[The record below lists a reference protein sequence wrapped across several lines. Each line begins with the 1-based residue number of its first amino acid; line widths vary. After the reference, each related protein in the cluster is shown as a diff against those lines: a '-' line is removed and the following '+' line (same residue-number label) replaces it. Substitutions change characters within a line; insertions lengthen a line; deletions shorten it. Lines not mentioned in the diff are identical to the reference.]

1 MAQQQERARR
11 TRAAIVQ
18 SAASEFGR
26 SGYAAASLSRILEG
40 SNATKGAMYFHFDSK
55 EDLARAVMQTA
66 IERCEGTVQRW
77 LDRGDLDPLERLY
90 GLTDEMALRFE
101 HDSVVQADF
110 RLTIEPAFGAEGRAG
125 AGVHWARHVYRLA
138 VQAHERG
145 DLREEID
152 PSKFARTLGAS
163 MTGQWYMAELL
174 EQRET
179 LRAHCQDSME
189 SALEAA
195 ASLQWLARFHDA
207 GWRARV
213 RLTGP
218 DSLG

>member
-18 SAASEFGR
+18 SAAAEFGR
-26 SGYAAASLSRILEG
+26 CGYAAASLSQILEG

-66 IERCEGTVQRW
+66 MARYGETAERW
-77 LDRGDLDPLERLY
+77 LARDDLDPLEKLY
-90 GLTDEMALRFE
+90 GLTDEIVVRFQ
-101 HDSVVQADF
+101 DDVVVQADF
-110 RLTIEPAFGAEGRAG
+110 RLAIEPAFVVEGRSG

-138 VQAHERG
+138 VEAHERG
-145 DLREEID
+145 ELREDVD
-152 PSKFARTLGAS
+152 PGKFARTLGAS

-174 EQRET
+174 GEREQLRE
-179 LRAHCQDSME
+179 HCQYSMA

-195 ASLQWLARFHDA
+195 ATSSWLERFHGE
-207 GWRARV
+207 GWRARAQV
-213 RLTGP
+213 NGFDT
-218 DSLG
+218 SA